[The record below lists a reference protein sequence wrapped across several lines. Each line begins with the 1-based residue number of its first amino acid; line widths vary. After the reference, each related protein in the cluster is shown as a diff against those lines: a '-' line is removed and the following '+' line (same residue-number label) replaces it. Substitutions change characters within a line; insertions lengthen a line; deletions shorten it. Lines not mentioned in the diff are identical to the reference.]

1 VANYDNVMNIRI
13 LTFFFLLLGAS
24 VHAQKDLI
32 VTQAGQEIRCKI
44 LEESSMR
51 FTYAYIN
58 DKGKV
63 LRTEI
68 FKTLISNYKYNYYP
82 EDVLPSEKIFGMP
95 LKNTVAVSEQPET
108 KKVKNT
114 TKTDKKAEESAK
126 IAEAKKKEDVVK
138 EEFKDEIAVND
149 SVDKSSKSNSR
160 KSDKKTELSKKED
173 KPVELSKESD
183 SKPEVA
189 KNDKAIAVSDDQK
202 TDKEIDKVA
211 SKVEKKKLEEI
222 IPEEEEKK
230 SEFKNFLKYR
240 VGLKGGLG
248 NIMEE
253 NLNKTKYG
261 LFKEKL
267 LRGWVYGVDGS
278 VFLNDNVGVGVTY
291 NSYQSS
297 SKASKLDFLFN
308 REEGSRTYDEV
319 FTKVNHKF
327 VGPTLLYR
335 MALDYKTFIVA
346 SASPG
351 YIFYTERGTLET
363 LGYREEYKYTGK
375 TWGAAATLGIDF
387 LIGDDNFG
395 RDVILSFEC
404 GYNYG
409 KIDKLNYGGTYGV
422 QPLPNPINLQR
433 LDFSIGLRFNR
444 FPRYL
449 R

>member
-1 VANYDNVMNIRI
+1 M
-13 LTFFFLLLGAS
+13 LGAS

-63 LRTEI
+63 LKTEI

-82 EDVLPSEKIFGMP
+82 EDVLPGEKIFGQP
-95 LKNTVAVSEQPET
+95 VKNIVTAAVEPEN
-108 KKVKNT
+108 KKVKSS
-114 TKTDKKAEESAK
+114 TKADKKAEESTKAEENKK
-126 IAEAKKKEDVVK
+126 IAEAKKEEDAVK
-138 EEFKDEIAVND
+138 EEFREKITASDAA
-149 SVDKSSKSNSR
+149 DKSTKGKSK
-160 KSDKKTELSKKED
+160 KSDKNPAPVKTEDKVVEVSK
-173 KPVELSKESD
+173 D
-183 SKPEVA
+183 SEKKPELA
-189 KNDKAIAVSDDQK
+189 KKDTVSDDQK
-202 TDKEIDKVA
+202 TNKEKVA
-211 SKVEKKKLEEI
+211 SKAEKKTPEEI
-222 IPEEEEKK
+222 IPEEVEKK

-253 NLNKTKYG
+253 NLNKSKYG

-267 LRGWVYGVDGS
+267 LRGWVYGVDGA

-297 SKASKLDFLFN
+297 SKASKLDFLFD

-363 LGYREEYKYTGK
+363 LGYREEYKYKGN

-422 QPLPNPINLQR
+422 QSLSNPINLQR